1 LERRRLGSSA
11 LEVSRLSLGAMT
23 FGTGMQPISKVDAA
37 QAERM
42 IERAIDA
49 GVNLI
54 DTADAYSGGEAE
66 QILAPV
72 LARHRDDL
80 LVATKL
86 GFSGDPAR
94 PLSRANVM
102 TSVAESLHRL
112 RTDRIDVLYLHRPD
126 RSTPIEETFDA
137 LDELVVRG
145 MARTVGVSNWTA
157 GETGYA
163 VGRQRALG
171 GAEPTSVQIYWS
183 LVGREVEHEIV
194 PTCRRLGLG
203 VVVWSPLAGGYLTGR
218 TDGRRAAWAFPPVI
232 DDVGQQVMATLRR
245 AAEDLAVTPARVA
258 IAWLLHQPD
267 VTSVIVG
274 ASSLPQLEDNLA
286 AADLALDD
294 AHLRA
299 LDEASRIA
307 PTYPQWWDA
316 AMGVGAATPPRR
328 SKAQTH

>member
-1 LERRRLGSSA
+1 MERTRLGSSA

-37 QAERM
+37 AAERM

-86 GFSGDPAR
+86 GFSGDPER

-126 RSTPIEETFDA
+126 RSTPIEET
-137 LDELVVRG
+137 LCRG
-145 MARTVGVSNWTA
+145 KA
-157 GETGYA
+157 
-163 VGRQRALG
+163 
-171 GAEPTSVQIYWS
+171 
-183 LVGREVEHEIV
+183 H
-194 PTCRRLGLG
+194 
-203 VVVWSPLAGGYLTGR
+203 
-218 TDGRRAAWAFPPVI
+218 
-232 DDVGQQVMATLRR
+232 
-245 AAEDLAVTPARVA
+245 
-258 IAWLLHQPD
+258 
-267 VTSVIVG
+267 
-274 ASSLPQLEDNLA
+274 SSL
-286 AADLALDD
+286 
-294 AHLRA
+294 
-299 LDEASRIA
+299 S
-307 PTYPQWWDA
+307 
-316 AMGVGAATPPRR
+316 
-328 SKAQTH
+328 AQPAW